1 MKTPWAPAS
10 LCLLPALKVFL
21 ARVHIQRAS
30 SHTLPHWNSFHV
42 LSSWWLW
49 ERSKQSLQASQLLVC
64 QTEVT
69 CTSLIWGRIYWK
81 TSFKIPE
88 MESKVILVYVKCCF
102 KCPKD
107 NSGILFG
114 SLFPDLYWMRLL
126 ECLQTWFVCV
136 NIMVYIF
143 LTTAKK
149 LKLILK

>member
-1 MKTPWAPAS
+1 VKTPWAQP
-10 LCLLPALKVFL
+10 LCACFQHRNLSHT
-21 ARVHIQRAS
+21 RVHIQRAS

-69 CTSLIWGRIYWK
+69 CTSLIWGCIYWK

-114 SLFPDLYWMRLL
+114 SLFYLYWMRLL